1 MENKTDNTKIT
12 KPRMVLTRLNSPLS
26 TGESFRIDDILDITL
41 PYNLPYKSGDY
52 LTSEKVDLLFASKQF
67 KFIKINAPEIG
78 ESIEKE

>member
-1 MENKTDNTKIT
+1 MKTENTVILS

-26 TGESFRIDDILDITL
+26 TGETFRIDDILDITL

-67 KFIKINAPEIG
+67 KFIKINAPELQ
-78 ESIEKE
+78 EFTLNE